1 MTPQVSEL
9 VRLGEIISS
18 ALDEAA
24 AEDPEF
30 YTSGD
35 PEEINY
41 EEIVIQFKAAIAAVK
56 AAG

>member
-9 VRLGEIISS
+9 VRLGEIIS
-18 ALDEAA
+18 AGLDEAA
-24 AEDPEF
+24 AEDPAF
-30 YTSGD
+30 YTPGD
-35 PEEINY
+35 Y

>member
-9 VRLGEIISS
+9 VRLSELIASG
-18 ALDEAA
+18 LDEAA
-24 AEDPEF
+24 AEDPTF
-30 YTSGD
+30 YD
-35 PEEINY
+35 PPSY